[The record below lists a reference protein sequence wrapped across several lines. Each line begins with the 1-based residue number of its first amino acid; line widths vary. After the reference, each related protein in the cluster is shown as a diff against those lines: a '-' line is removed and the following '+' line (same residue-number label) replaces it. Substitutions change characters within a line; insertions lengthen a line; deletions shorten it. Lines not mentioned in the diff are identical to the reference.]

1 MEKKLTKREII
12 NAMLTIDAITS
23 NETFVGFLKH
33 ELELLDKKSSNR
45 KETSKQKENKE
56 FTDIVYSILTA
67 NGDKAMSIKEI
78 VASDTSLD
86 GLSSNR
92 VSAMLKTLVDG
103 GLVKRDRTS
112 KGTFYT
118 VVSEC

>member
-1 MEKKLTKREII
+1 MEKKLTKREVI

-23 NETFVGFLKH
+23 NETFVGFLNH

>member
-1 MEKKLTKREII
+1 MEKKLTKREVI

-23 NETFVGFLKH
+23 NETFVSFLKH

-45 KETSKQKENKE
+45 KETSKQKEKKE
-56 FTDIVYSILTA
+56 FTDIVYSTLTA

-78 VASDTSLD
+78 IASDTSLD

-118 VVSEC
+118 VVSE